1 MASADTKKDQA
12 IKAVRD
18 LFNDK
23 SVSWTTMRRLFGV
36 RHLRW
41 MWHSFH
47 AHRLLNECRRAGLG
61 FFLQPSDEQY
71 LQDIWDGKE

>member
-23 SVSWTTMRRLFGV
+23 SVSQSTTKE
-36 RHLRW
+36 
-41 MWHSFH
+41 
-47 AHRLLNECRRAGLG
+47 LLEEVAEQIEL
-61 FFLQPSDEQY
+61 LVSSIEEDDSDDE
-71 LQDIWDGKE
+71 D

>member
-1 MASADTKKDQA
+1 
-12 IKAVRD
+12 
-18 LFNDK
+18 
-23 SVSWTTMRRLFGV
+23 MRRLFGV

-47 AHRLLNECRRAGLG
+47 AYRFLNECRRAGLG